1 MGVEKRCPRALW
13 DARCENCNQFRSSAP
28 HWWGTANPA
37 ARVPH
42 TRAARTSRPYPPP
55 GHVSVG
61 FVCEYQPDRA
71 KIDRV
76 RAHGAHESAPGRSI
90 FLPISQKVP
99 RPPSTA
105 PRRRKAVISTCA
117 LRAPRDGLKRLRS
130 PCPRAGPPQRV
141 SPTTSS
147 CLGAASLAEEFGRA
161 RIRGMHDSGE
171 FHCLGG
177 GRSPDEKVAA
187 ERFWHVAAGNRRRA
201 PIAGSA
207 AANAGRTGSLGRR
220 HP

>member
-1 MGVEKRCPRALW
+1 MEHSWLQGLQEVQPFFLPTAE
-13 DARCENCNQFRSSAP
+13 FRSTAP

-42 TRAARTSRPYPPP
+42 TRAARTSRPYQPP

-71 KIDRV
+71 KIDVV

-105 PRRRKAVISTCA
+105 PNAEKPSFPHALFVRRATASEGFARPVLALGHHKGCRRR
-117 LRAPRDGLKRLRS
+117 
-130 PCPRAGPPQRV
+130 PRAAWAPPRWRRN
-141 SPTTSS
+141 SDELAFEACMIRASS
-147 CLGAASLAEEFGRA
+147 TASA
-161 RIRGMHDSGE
+161 
-171 FHCLGG
+171 
-177 GRSPDEKVAA
+177 VAA
-187 ERFWHVAAGNRRRA
+187 RPTRR
-201 PIAGSA
+201 
-207 AANAGRTGSLGRR
+207 
-220 HP
+220 